1 MIRHVKWDVSDV
13 LGTIIARYA
22 LPAANMIHMGAS
34 SNSTLLLAPTPLPHK
49 GRLNDVK
56 YEMAQLGINVLG
68 KSETRR
74 PGEGDYKSDGFTITH
89 AEKKDSK
96 K

>member
-1 MIRHVKWDVSDV
+1 
-13 LGTIIARYA
+13 
-22 LPAANMIHMGAS
+22 
-34 SNSTLLLAPTPLPHK
+34 
-49 GRLNDVK
+49 
-56 YEMAQLGINVLG
+56 MAQLGIHVLG

-74 PGEGDYKSDGFTITH
+74 PGEGDYKSDGFTIIH